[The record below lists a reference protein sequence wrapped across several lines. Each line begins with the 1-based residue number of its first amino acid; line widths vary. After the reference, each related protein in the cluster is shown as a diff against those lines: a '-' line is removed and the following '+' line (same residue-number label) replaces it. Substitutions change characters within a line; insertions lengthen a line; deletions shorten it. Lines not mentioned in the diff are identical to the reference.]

1 VLNSLLLAPARAAA
15 APGEARALLA
25 GVDWQGLAGGMST
38 IVVALDTSPR
48 AAGVLRRAALLAKAS
63 HAKLILLRAV
73 GLPQDLPMELYGIS
87 PDALPGKLVD
97 QARTALESHIPE
109 LAGIDVVIDAH
120 IGTPWRTICQV
131 AEEQKADLI
140 VIGTHGHT
148 VLDTLLGTTAAR
160 VVNHA
165 TCSVLVVREPAA
177 G

>member
-1 VLNSLLLAPARAAA
+1 
-15 APGEARALLA
+15 
-25 GVDWQGLAGGMST
+25 MST

-48 AAGVLRRAALLAKAS
+48 ATSVLERAARLARAS
-63 HAKLILLRAV
+63 NAKLLLLRVV
-73 GLPQDLPMELYGIS
+73 GLPQDLPMEFYGIS
-87 PDALPGKLVD
+87 PNALPGQLVAAA
-97 QARTALESHIPE
+97 QKALEAYRTNPVV
-109 LAGIDVVIDAH
+109 AGVDTEVDAH

-131 AEEQKADLI
+131 AEDRKADLI

-177 G
+177 E